1 MFNGKNIWTMYADAD
16 IGYDTFYVMDMTEKE
31 FNRLVE
37 ILKNQD
43 METRNMFRE
52 LIEYEKEVYYGQG

>member
-1 MFNGKNIWTMYADAD
+1 MYADAD

-52 LIEYEKEVYYGQG
+52 LIEYEKEAYYGQG